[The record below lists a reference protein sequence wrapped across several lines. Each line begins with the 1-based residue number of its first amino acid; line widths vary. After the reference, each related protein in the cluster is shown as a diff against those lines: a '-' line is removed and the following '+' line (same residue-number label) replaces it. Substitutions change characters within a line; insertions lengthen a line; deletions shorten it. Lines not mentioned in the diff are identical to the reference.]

1 MNIKKHD
8 SNLIVK
14 LTFNLKPKSV
24 SGDIYLKK
32 LDKVKSYM
40 EGELSNFENL
50 CTDDHASHFEPNEQ
64 GISFKDRY
72 IAFLNS
78 PMKKGDGVDVQVL
91 KEFVSDLDNRAD
103 IDMNGQSEWET
114 EEDEEYLYYIGG
126 KYFLQLAK
134 NLKLLIYDTEK
145 RRNK

>member
-24 SGDIYLKK
+24 SGNIYLTK
-32 LDKVKSYM
+32 LAKVERYM

-50 CTDDHASHFEPNEQ
+50 CTDDHASYFEPNEQ

-72 IAFLNS
+72 LSFLRS
-78 PMKKGDGVDVQVL
+78 PMKKGDEVDVQVL
-91 KEFVSDLDNRAD
+91 KEFVSDLW
-103 IDMNGQSEWET
+103 S
-114 EEDEEYLYYIGG
+114 
-126 KYFLQLAK
+126 
-134 NLKLLIYDTEK
+134 K
-145 RRNK
+145 RMGN